1 MNQFN
6 SSLALDN
13 NSHESAIQLQ
23 VPKWAATIF
32 WITMATSIQSMTTCN
47 NGLLK
52 HIKTHRANLLVYVF
66 SQEPCLYFCKV
77 QNQLCKIKAKYDF
90 FIFMSKET

>member
-23 VPKWAATIF
+23 VPKWAVTIF

-52 HIKTHRANLLVYVF
+52 HIKRHRTNLLVRIFPRIMFY
-66 SQEPCLYFCKV
+66 LCKV

-90 FIFMSKET
+90 FVFMSKET

>member
-1 MNQFN
+1 MNGIKYISPKPSEPKSNGQKEGMLYKIHAKYITNAVLEQMNQFN

-32 WITMATSIQSMTTCN
+32 WITMATSIQSMPTSN
-47 NGLLK
+47 N
-52 HIKTHRANLLVYVF
+52 
-66 SQEPCLYFCKV
+66 
-77 QNQLCKIKAKYDF
+77 
-90 FIFMSKET
+90 